1 MHESEKWKWSRSV
14 VSDSSDT
21 MDCSPP
27 GSSVHGIFQA
37 KVLEWG
43 AIEKAVKTYSLHTY
57 SVSGTVWSLG
67 TQGQAK
73 NRLSTCPQGTCSLMR
88 RETLFESSLRAAA
101 DLSCDQCYEG
111 RKGYMV
117 LCEYVWCICRNV
129 FQRSDH
135 WTKTIE
141 AQNWKEDLKVV
152 LFQLL
157 ETCRLNLFKTIP
169 TRV

>member
-14 VSDSSDT
+14 VSDSSDP

-57 SVSGTVWSLG
+57 SVPGTVWSLG
-67 TQGQAK
+67 TQWQAK

-88 RETLFESSLRAAA
+88 RETLFESSFGQQQISAVISAMR
-101 DLSCDQCYEG
+101 EG
-111 RKGYMV
+111 AGYMV
-117 LCEYVWCICRNV
+117 LCEHVWCICRNV
-129 FQRSDH
+129 FSEKWPLNQDHRSS
-135 WTKTIE
+135 E
-141 AQNWKEDLKVV
+141 
-152 LFQLL
+152 L
-157 ETCRLNLFKTIP
+157 EGGPQGRLVSTLIKP
-169 TRV
+169 AD